1 VDSDTAVLFGGLSP
15 TGTLND
21 VWEYKVGQKKWTRL
35 HEGGVGPL
43 DTDPYSTVPSPRTG
57 HAAVVLRGDLFI
69 FGGYDPDRGDTND
82 VWKFT
87 RATGVWS
94 HVTLAAG
101 AERARGRRLEKH
113 RGMEAAGNFGHGSG
127 WKLRRRSHALTV
139 ARRRGRHAHTRVRD
153 STRTQPSA
161 CFAAP
166 LAGALVAWVTTRVR
180 TVRTVLAVLT
190 VRMVRACDDGS
201 ECAGR
206 ADVANCDDDADNHG
220 KPDGDKSDCGIVC

>member
-1 VDSDTAVLFGGLSP
+1 MSFGGCPQRFLFWAPADCTVPSRFQTRVDSDTAVLFGGLSP

-21 VWEYKVGQKKWTRL
+21 VWEYKVAQKKWTRL

-101 AERARGRRLEKH
+101 ADVPPVPPPDAASSVFSARPRS
-113 RGMEAAGNFGHGSG
+113 F
-127 WKLRRRSHALTV
+127 LRRRA
-139 ARRRGRHAHTRVRD
+139 AEYAVR
-153 STRTQPSA
+153 S
-161 CFAAP
+161 
-166 LAGALVAWVTTRVR
+166 
-180 TVRTVLAVLT
+180 
-190 VRMVRACDDGS
+190 
-201 ECAGR
+201 
-206 ADVANCDDDADNHG
+206 
-220 KPDGDKSDCGIVC
+220 